1 MKYLL
6 FTTLLFLSH
15 CSLAQLSLTL
25 TASDAFCYNS
35 ATGSVQASVSGGTP
49 NYSYLWNTGAITD
62 SISNLVAGN
71 YQVTVTDAMGAIIVD
86 SITIENPTTTITT
99 SDESCLPM
107 GAAMASVQVNSP
119 IDSLFYVWTT
129 DQNGVVL
136 SVDSVIT
143 GIPANVYD
151 ADGDGVLDT
160 VFLYIVEVSDT
171 TGCSWRDTAYIGR
184 TDSLNLVVLDN
195 NNGTAT
201 AQPTG
206 GTAPYS
212 YLWSANANNQTT
224 AMATG
229 LFATTYLVT
238 VTDSR
243 GCVISDSVTISVGI
257 NQIAS
262 LETFDLYPNPNQGSF
277 LVELGF
283 KEKMEGFLEIK
294 DVLGKRILKRSIEGQ
309 EIQEWIQLEDKAAG
323 IYFLSL
329 NVGGQIVTR
338 KMEVLR

>member
-1 MKYLL
+1 M
-6 FTTLLFLSH
+6 
-15 CSLAQLSLTL
+15 
-25 TASDAFCYNS
+25 
-35 ATGSVQASVSGGTP
+35 
-49 NYSYLWNTGAITD
+49 
-62 SISNLVAGN
+62 
-71 YQVTVTDAMGAIIVD
+71 
-86 SITIENPTTTITT
+86 
-99 SDESCLPM
+99 
-107 GAAMASVQVNSP
+107 
-119 IDSLFYVWTT
+119 
-129 DQNGVVL
+129 
-136 SVDSVIT
+136 
-143 GIPANVYD
+143 
-151 ADGDGVLDT
+151 
-160 VFLYIVEVSDT
+160 
-171 TGCSWRDTAYIGR
+171 
-184 TDSLNLVVLDN
+184 LNLVVLDN

-262 LETFDLYPNPNQGSF
+262 LQTFDLYPNPNQGSF

-309 EIQEWIQLEDKAAG
+309 EIQEWILALPNLVE
-323 IYFLSL
+323 I
-329 NVGGQIVTR
+329 
-338 KMEVLR
+338 